1 MKFQQNSKGQPE
13 SLQQSAMERLTQED
27 FHSRMC
33 QTWRWSL
40 RKTSGCTKYPT
51 LPFNNIP
58 GIKQRRNT
66 DLAYSQIPI
75 QLTGRLADSLG
86 PSPSNFYHRCTQ
98 QNLTLAGWRVAQV
111 NNISIHREQE
121 PNKNLLSRV
130 HKALPVTHPGAHDL
144 YFHMTN
150 HAVSTAKL
158 HHTLPSGRYQ
168 GNQADATVWV
178 AKGSWRR
185 NSTLTGAREIISERF
200 LYSV

>member
-13 SLQQSAMERLTQED
+13 SLQQSSMERLTRED

-33 QTWRWSL
+33 QAWRWSL

-75 QLTGRLADSLG
+75 QLTRRLADSLG
-86 PSPSNFYHRCTQ
+86 PSPSNFYHHCTQ

-111 NNISIHREQE
+111 NNISIHTGERE

-130 HKALPVTHPGAHDL
+130 HKALPVTHPGL
-144 YFHMTN
+144 MTC
-150 HAVSTAKL
+150 TF
-158 HHTLPSGRYQ
+158 TWQITPSQ
-168 GNQADATVWV
+168 QP
-178 AKGSWRR
+178 
-185 NSTLTGAREIISERF
+185 NSTTRCLQAGTKATRLMPLCG
-200 LYSV
+200 